1 MQNFLI
7 VMDKWQTRDRK
18 RMKKGRAKKI
28 DSQYRERGQGKDSD
42 IKKRE
47 AQFRKNLSDLG
58 DELMDMLND

>member
-1 MQNFLI
+1 
-7 VMDKWQTRDRK
+7 
-18 RMKKGRAKKI
+18 MKKSKAKKI

-58 DELMDMLND
+58 DELMDMLNS